1 MNPRP
6 QPSSHPGDKTEDGGS
21 GTLFPVHTTSRNRSN
36 RCKSPMFLSAS
47 STILHLMLVVLHLV
61 LMATYTRR
69 LEHRL
74 VFSLAHQKIVSFL
87 ATVVATIFA
96 TIYCAVLVLVTQTL
110 TMQKSLWSDQ
120 TLTATHDNIAAW
132 SGIASAF
139 LGLWNQKAVPA
150 STIGVASAFLYLAG
164 ISALQITTP
173 ALFSLETFNSSRST
187 PIETQGSALLNLTGY
202 LDDQVNPWFDVQ
214 TYAGGSL
221 YSLPSAFSGN
231 TNIGLHEGTL
241 YDVPVGNAGIGNL
254 SVLATGF
261 NFTCGYFKT
270 VQLEVQTIMKF
281 FRANVDGGAEFY
293 NVDNTAL
300 GRLILSAQ
308 GVTDAGSPPTD
319 NDAYDIIFFTNLT
332 IVDSNGD
339 AGIKV
344 ALDFKTSAQLLRCS
358 LSLVEQ
364 TALVDTQSWKVV
376 SLEPNIV
383 KQSSAW
389 VQAPSYPQTPA
400 GQNTSSPLPM
410 SSSSISL
417 ADLWQTWYILAP
429 RAPSTIS
436 FPVSL
441 PLPDLYLNHL
451 LRLPISSGFFD
462 DPSTSDN
469 ITLHDLEN
477 ALSTLVASIIW
488 TLTYVPPLPGYQQ
501 SMSTSSLNA
510 SLQTVRNLT
519 SLVGLGRQGQG
530 VLTDAVAQ
538 VRLDLSI
545 IAVSVGLAASA
556 ALALLS
562 LRSLTFRANQCAS
575 IIEIGFLQAIWLYRS
590 HPKLEMLIQ
599 QVPHPTENNLR
610 RAGMVRTRLVDQS
623 LREEK

>member
-1 MNPRP
+1 MKIDDTWARP
-6 QPSSHPGDKTEDGGS
+6 
-21 GTLFPVHTTSRNRSN
+21 NRS
-36 RCKSPMFLSAS
+36 R
-47 STILHLMLVVLHLV
+47 
-61 LMATYTRR
+61 
-69 LEHRL
+69 
-74 VFSLAHQKIVSFL
+74 
-87 ATVVATIFA
+87 
-96 TIYCAVLVLVTQTL
+96 
-110 TMQKSLWSDQ
+110 D
-120 TLTATHDNIAAW
+120 
-132 SGIASAF
+132 SGYKR
-139 LGLWNQKAVPA
+139 GL
-150 STIGVASAFLYLAG
+150 
-164 ISALQITTP
+164 
-173 ALFSLETFNSSRST
+173 
-187 PIETQGSALLNLTGY
+187 
-202 LDDQVNPWFDVQ
+202 DVQ

-389 VQAPSYPQTPA
+389 VQAPSYPQSPA

-530 VLTDAVAQ
+530 VLTEAVAQ
-538 VRLDLSI
+538 HESNLHH
-545 IAVSVGLAASA
+545 LAEHY
-556 ALALLS
+556 
-562 LRSLTFRANQCAS
+562 RANPTPRHGVS
-575 IIEIGFLQAIWLYRS
+575 NVRKSDTPWNSRTWIGKPDTSSLLGQVLQQNRHMVQKARHTVS
-590 HPKLEMLIQ
+590 KPDTTKTSLEN
-599 QVPHPTENNLR
+599 PT
-610 RAGMVRTRLVDQS
+610 RTLG
-623 LREEK
+623 